1 MKLFFLDQFR
11 FFPKGEMMI
20 SEKKVGVVL
29 SEAFCQP
36 TSKIHFDS
44 LNVLYFQAESI
55 PESTRKSGCH
65 CQWILFSG
73 NSIGSTSSH
82 IYLYTF
88 GFLWPFGIG
97 SSNFYVTSKSDNEKN
112 FEAWSVIFLAHA
124 NFKST
129 FWVCARDALMQC
141 CRINLICQFSSDAA
155 AGQKVVQMDQ

>member
-1 MKLFFLDQFR
+1 MLKVS
-11 FFPKGEMMI
+11 PK
-20 SEKKVGVVL
+20 VL
-29 SEAFCQP
+29 GSRDVIANESYSLEIQLGLLHH
-36 TSKIHFDS
+36 TSI
-44 LNVLYFQAESI
+44 
-55 PESTRKSGCH
+55 
-65 CQWILFSG
+65 
-73 NSIGSTSSH
+73 
-82 IYLYTF
+82 YTF

-112 FEAWSVIFLAHA
+112 FEVWFFLAHA